1 MMKKQDYNK
10 NLTYD
15 EQAIEETTNQI
26 MDAYASGVVDQPDGQ
41 FHIYEQDD
49 EK

>member
-1 MMKKQDYNK
+1 MKKQKNDE

-41 FHIYEQDD
+41 FHVNDQHDD
-49 EK
+49 E